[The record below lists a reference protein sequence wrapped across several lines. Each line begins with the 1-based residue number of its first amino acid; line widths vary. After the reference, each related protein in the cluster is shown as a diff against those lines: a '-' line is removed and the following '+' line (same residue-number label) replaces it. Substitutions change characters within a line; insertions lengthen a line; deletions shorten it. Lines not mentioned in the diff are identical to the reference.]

1 MEQCLLRGGVRVCTD
16 MYGQEMSGLPVSENI
31 NKKAVSSEL
40 VIDVRADEI
49 VIALLR
55 EKKLVELTREK
66 RSMQFAVGDIYLGK
80 VKKIMPGLN
89 AAFVNVGYE
98 KDAFLHYLD
107 LSPQFHSLDSY
118 VKQCIARK
126 GMPVSRLKLEPEIT
140 KNGKISDVL
149 TVGQWVVAQVAKE
162 PISTKG
168 PRLTSELS
176 IAGRNLVLIPFSE
189 EVSVSQKI
197 KSKEERRRL
206 ERLIESIRPKN
217 YGVIVRTVAEGKK
230 VATFDVELKESV
242 ERFESAFRHIREMEP
257 PKLILGELDRTSAIL
272 RDILN
277 PSFENVYVNDIT
289 LSKEIR
295 QFLSTIA
302 PEKQD
307 IVKYVSPEVP
317 IMDHFGVDKQI
328 KSSLGRIVSFKN
340 GAYLIIEHTE
350 AFHVIDINSG
360 NRTNLGDDQ
369 ETNALEVNLAA
380 AEEVAR
386 QLQLRDMGGIIVID
400 FIDMQKAE
408 HRQKLFDKMKEC
420 MEIDRAKHT
429 ILPLSK
435 FGLMQITRQRV
446 RPAVTID
453 TTEKCPVCHGTG
465 RAEAA
470 ILVIDKIEDALEYH
484 VSRGK
489 NRQIILKVHP
499 FVGAYLNK
507 GFCSLRRK
515 WAFRYRVFLKI
526 INVPSYYI
534 YEYHFYNKYNLELE
548 G

>member
-1 MEQCLLRGGVRVCTD
+1 M
-16 MYGQEMSGLPVSENI
+16 
-31 NKKAVSSEL
+31 SSEL
-40 VIDVRADEI
+40 VIDVKADEI

-55 EKKLVELTREK
+55 EKKLIELTKEK
-66 RSMQFAVGDIYLGK
+66 TSMQFAVGDIYLGK

-118 VKQCIARK
+118 IKQCIARK
-126 GMPVSRLKLEPEIT
+126 GMPVSKLKLEPEIP
-140 KNGKISDVL
+140 KNGKIADIL
-149 TVGQWVVAQVAKE
+149 TVGQWVAVQVAKE

-176 IAGRNLVLIPFSE
+176 IAGRNLVLMPFADK
-189 EVSVSQKI
+189 VSVSQKI
-197 KSKEERRRL
+197 KSPEERKRL
-206 ERLIESIRPKN
+206 KRLIESIKPKN

-230 VATFDVELKESV
+230 VAVFDSELKELV
-242 ERFESAFRHIREMEP
+242 ERFETAFKHIREIEP
-257 PKLILGELDRTSAIL
+257 PKLILGEIDRTSAIL

-295 QFLSTIA
+295 HFLTTIA

-307 IVKYVSPEVP
+307 IVKYVSPEIP
-317 IMDHFGVDKQI
+317 ILDHFAYPHQNGLKSVSQDIVKYVSPEIPILDHFGVDKQI
-328 KSSLGRIVSFKN
+328 KSSLGKTVSFKN

-350 AFHVIDINSG
+350 AFHVIDVNSG
-360 NRTNLGDDQ
+360 NRTKLGDDQ

-408 HRQKLFDKMKEC
+408 NRQKLFDKMKEC

-446 RPAVTID
+446 RPAMTVD
-453 TTEKCPVCHGTG
+453 TTELCPVCHGTG
-465 RAEAA
+465 KAEAA
-470 ILVIDKIEDALEYH
+470 ILVIDKIEDELEFF
-484 VSRGK
+484 VCEKK
-489 NRQIILKVHP
+489 NKRIILKVHP
-499 FVGAYLNK
+499 FVGAYLKK
-507 GFCSLRRK
+507 GLLSMRRK
-515 WAFRYRVFLKI
+515 WAFRYHISLKI
-526 INVPSYYI
+526 VDVPSYYI
-534 YEYHFYNKYNLELE
+534 YEYHFYNRYNRELE
-548 G
+548 N